1 MAFPG
6 SVRLNGQHIY
16 RTSSVQIYPLGTRGY
31 LNDGRIFRYTKNGA
45 TALTVGSLIQ
55 AEAPSADHK
64 SSLVV
69 TTGGSF
75 SSGDT
80 AMLIKFS
87 TDTTGVGTLG
97 ADNYKE
103 GYLYFHDG
111 AGEGMMV
118 QIASHEAATTVNDA
132 AFWSTMQFMDYA
144 ELTTKGSTATT
155 ASNYGIVKNLYDD
168 VIEFP
173 TAMTCVPV
181 GITPRAV
188 AANYYFWLQTWGVAP
203 CRVKSAGTGI
213 PAVGFPLMPATV
225 AGDVSRPWWNASTK
239 FTSAGVLNGMRTD
252 FMAAQ
257 RPIVGTCLEVGATG
271 ETGLID
277 LKLAP

>member
-6 SVRLNGQHIY
+6 SVRLNGRHIY
-16 RTSSVQIYPLGTRGY
+16 RTSTVQIFPLGTRGY
-31 LNDGRIFRYTKNGA
+31 MDDGRVFRYTKNGA

-55 AEAPSADHK
+55 QAVISADHGAGQVI
-64 SSLVV
+64 SS
-69 TTGGSF
+69 GGSF

-80 AMLIKFS
+80 AMLAKFS
-87 TDTTGVGTLG
+87 TDTTGTATMV

-103 GYLYFHDG
+103 GYLFFTDG
-111 AGEGMMV
+111 SGEGMMV
-118 QIASHEAATTVNDA
+118 QIASHEAGTTGSSLEYY
-132 AFWSTMQFMDYA
+132 STIQFMDYA
-144 ELTTKGSTATT
+144 ELTTGGSTGST
-155 ASNYGIVKNLYDD
+155 ASNYGIIKNLYDD
-168 VIEFP
+168 VIVFP
-173 TAMTCVPV
+173 TAMTGVPV

-188 AANYYFWLQTWGVAP
+188 AANAYFWMQTWGIATCKV
-203 CRVKSAGTGI
+203 SSTDTGI

-225 AGDVSRPWWNASTK
+225 AGDVARPWHTASTK

-257 RPIVGTCLEVGATG
+257 RPILGTCVEVGADG